1 MQDSQTGAGLI
12 RLIAI
17 MNSMNKLSFSF
28 VFFLLFIA
36 NRAFAQYQLIDMDGD
51 RSALYFNSNLD
62 NVQGVIYTSMFE
74 NFASPRRISASDI
87 PIIDKGDFY
96 SSEAI
101 VMRLRCEDKSI
112 SMVDG
117 QKFLN
122 QNMQG
127 GMVSYE
133 EPLSEKEVKW
143 VKLEH
148 KYFDQEPYQSM
159 LAKCNFR

>member
-1 MQDSQTGAGLI
+1 
-12 RLIAI
+12 
-17 MNSMNKLSFSF
+17 MNKVSFSF
-28 VFFLLFIA
+28 LLFLLFIA
-36 NRAFAQYQLIDMDGD
+36 NRAFAQYQLIEMDGD
-51 RSALYFNSNLD
+51 RSALYFNSKLD

-74 NFASPRRISASDI
+74 NFASPRKINASDI
-87 PIIDKGDFY
+87 PIKDKGDLY

-101 VMRLRCEDKSI
+101 VMRLRCKDKSI

-143 VKLEH
+143 VKLES

-159 LAKCNFR
+159 INKCNFR

>member
-1 MQDSQTGAGLI
+1 MT
-12 RLIAI
+12 
-17 MNSMNKLSFSF
+17 SMNKLSFSSIL
-28 VFFLLFIA
+28 FLLFIA
-36 NRAFAQYQLIDMDGD
+36 NRAFAQYQLIEMDGD
-51 RSALYFNSNLD
+51 SSALYFNSKLD

-74 NFASPRRISASDI
+74 NFASPRRIKASDI
-87 PIIDKGDFY
+87 PIKNKGDLY

-101 VMRLRCEDKSI
+101 VMRLRCEDKSM

-133 EPLSEKEVKW
+133 EPLPEKEVKW
-143 VKLEH
+143 AKIEY

-159 LAKCNFR
+159 LSKCNLE

>member
-1 MQDSQTGAGLI
+1 
-12 RLIAI
+12 
-17 MNSMNKLSFSF
+17 MNKLSFSSIL
-28 VFFLLFIA
+28 FLLFIA
-36 NRAFAQYQLIDMDGD
+36 NRAFAQYQLIEMDGD
-51 RSALYFNSNLD
+51 SSALYFNSKLD

-74 NFASPRRISASDI
+74 NFASPRRIKASDI
-87 PIIDKGDFY
+87 PIKDKGDLY

-101 VMRLRCEDKSI
+101 VMRLRCKDKSI

-133 EPLSEKEVKW
+133 EPLPEKEIKW
-143 VKLEH
+143 VKIEY

-159 LAKCNFR
+159 LSKCNFK

>member
-1 MQDSQTGAGLI
+1 
-12 RLIAI
+12 
-17 MNSMNKLSFSF
+17 MNKLSFSSIL
-28 VFFLLFIA
+28 FLLFIA
-36 NRAFAQYQLIDMDGD
+36 NRAFAQYQLIEMDGD
-51 RSALYFNSNLD
+51 SSALYFNSKLD

-74 NFASPRRISASDI
+74 NFASPRRIKASDI
-87 PIIDKGDFY
+87 PIKDKGDLY

-101 VMRLRCEDKSI
+101 VMRLRCEDKSM

-127 GMVSYE
+127 GMVSYV
-133 EPLSEKEVKW
+133 EPLPEKEIKW
-143 VKLEH
+143 VKIEY

-159 LAKCNFR
+159 LSKCNFK